1 MGSTCTNPIHY
12 FEWML
17 PFQMSGTMKIPALS
31 YQRNKE
37 RQIGSPSAYNSKNMT
52 EADEAWRT
60 MLTGYG
66 IISFP
71 ESYATEHNMIG
82 TLRYSVESP
91 EAGKS
96 RVYLVEAYHAMH
108 CLRMV
113 RLHYRALET
122 GTHWDWDIAH
132 DYHCFDSLRQYIMCN
147 PDYTLWYI
155 SGHRV
160 NGYMQ
165 TKSCQDWDAL
175 RDWTE
180 EHTSNYYDQYDM
192 EPGTIGDNLW
202 YNYHAGDGLPVG
214 SL

>member
-1 MGSTCTNPIHY
+1 MGSTCTNPIRY

-17 PFQMSGTMKIPALS
+17 PFQKSGTMSYHNYIPALS
-31 YQRNKE
+31 YQRNQE
-37 RQIGSPSAYNSKNMT
+37 RQIGSPSAYNSKNTT

-60 MLTGYG
+60 MLTVHG

-71 ESYATEHNMIG
+71 ESYATEHNMIE

-91 EAGKS
+91 EA
-96 RVYLVEAYHAMH
+96 
-108 CLRMV
+108 
-113 RLHYRALET
+113 ALET
-122 GTHWDWDIAH
+122 GTPWDWDIAH

-165 TKSCQDWDAL
+165 KKTCQDWDAL

-192 EPGTIGDNLW
+192 EPGTIGDNMW

>member
-1 MGSTCTNPIHY
+1 MPHVPDISHAGSCPTVGATL
-12 FEWML
+12 E
-17 PFQMSGTMKIPALS
+17 A
-31 YQRNKE
+31 
-37 RQIGSPSAYNSKNMT
+37 SAVGNLWIRARMRRRLNSV
-52 EADEAWRT
+52 RR
-60 MLTGYG
+60 GG
-66 IISFP
+66 
-71 ESYATEHNMIG
+71 MIE
-82 TLRYSVESP
+82 TLRFSVASP
-91 EAGKS
+91 EAEKYRGC
-96 RVYLVEAYHAMH
+96 LVEANHAMH

-122 GTHWDWDIAH
+122 GTSWDWDVAH

-165 TKSCQDWDAL
+165 KKTCQDWDAL

-202 YNYHAGDGLPVG
+202 YNYHAGDGLPIG